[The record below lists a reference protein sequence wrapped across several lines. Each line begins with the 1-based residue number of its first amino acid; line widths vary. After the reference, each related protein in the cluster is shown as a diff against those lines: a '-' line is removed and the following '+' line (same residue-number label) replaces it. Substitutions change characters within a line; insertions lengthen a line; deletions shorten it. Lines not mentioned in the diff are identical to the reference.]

1 MKKIFIPM
9 ALEDYLIPGEEI
21 KYQSGESLV
30 KYGGKDY
37 KLILTNKR
45 ILLYNSRGLVV
56 KKDDVITQKLEE
68 LQGVKYKEKGLISKE
83 GLIEIQGKTLIQLS
97 GHAASMKALYQQI
110 MQFI

>member
-1 MKKIFIPM
+1 MKKIFVTM
-9 ALEDYLIPGEEI
+9 ALEDFLMPGEEI

-68 LQGVKYKEKGLISKE
+68 LQGVKYKEKGLILKE